1 MADQDYYKTL
11 GIERGASA
19 EEIKKAYQKLAIQ
32 YHPDKNPGDATAEE
46 RFKEVSEAYQVLS
59 DVQKRAQ
66 YDRFGHEGVRGG
78 YGGAAPDFD
87 PMEIFR
93 EFARRQS
100 GGGGGGFGFEDLFSS
115 FMGGGFEERGGTSP
129 GRRGE
134 DLGLSLSL
142 SLEEIAR
149 GIEKTVRLKRKVAC
163 GTCGGNG
170 TKQGSQPVSC
180 SQCDGSGQIRV
191 VQRALWGQVVHTVAC
206 TRCGGEGTVVEDPCS
221 TCRGDGRVDSTEE
234 LKIQVPAGISD
245 GQRLVKR
252 GGGNVGRR
260 GTPPG
265 DLVISI
271 HEKTHELFERRGD
284 DLLLQLPISITQAAL
299 GAKVSVPTLDGP
311 VEIKVPSGVQ
321 SGKILRLRGRGL
333 GRGRAQGDLY
343 IETTVWTPQKLSAK
357 ERKLLEDLD
366 SLPGIRPPKP
376 GKGFFEKIK
385 DAFRS

>member
-1 MADQDYYKTL
+1 MADQDYYQIL
-11 GIERGASA
+11 GIERGASP
-19 EEIKKAYQKLAIQ
+19 EEIKKAYHKLAIQ
-32 YHPDKNPGDATAEE
+32 YHPDKNPGDTAAED

-59 DVQKRAQ
+59 DVQKRVQ

-93 EFARRQS
+93 EFARRHS
-100 GGGGGGFGFEDLFSS
+100 GGSGFGFEDLFSS
-115 FMGGGFEERGGTSP
+115 FMGGGFEERGGGAR

-134 DLGLSLSL
+134 DLGLPLNL
-142 SLEEIAR
+142 SLEEIAH
-149 GIEKTVRLKRKVAC
+149 GIEKTVRLKRKVPC
-163 GTCGGNG
+163 ETCGGTG
-170 TKQGSQPVSC
+170 AKQGSQAVSC
-180 SQCDGSGQIRV
+180 TQCDGSGQIRV

-206 TRCGGEGTVVEDPCS
+206 TRCGGEGSVVEDPCPA
-221 TCRGDGRVDSTEE
+221 CRGDGRIDATEE

-271 HEKTHELFERRGD
+271 REKTHELFERRGD
-284 DLLLQLPISITQAAL
+284 DLLLHLPISITQAAL

-311 VEIKVPSGVQ
+311 VEIKIPSGIQ

-333 GRGRAQGDLY
+333 GRGRSQGDLY
-343 IETTVWTPQKLSAK
+343 IEATVWTPLKLSAK
-357 ERKLLEDLD
+357 ERKLLVDLD
-366 SLPGIRPPKP
+366 TLPGIRPPKP
-376 GKGFFEKIK
+376 GKGVFEKIK